1 MSDVRV
7 ERPRAFLLFHLNLGF
22 STLEV
27 EDRSTV
33 IARCYEPMLDLAEG
47 SGRPIAVEASGW
59 TLTRLVELAPALVD
73 RLRGLIDTGRVE
85 FVGSGWAQVIGPLAP
100 PHVNE
105 WNQRLGRDAYRE
117 MLGAEPTVALVNE
130 MAFAAGLVD
139 VYADAGYRAL
149 VLDREN
155 ARAALGIEDRAPHVA
170 PLSVTGPGGSELPV
184 VWSDTV
190 LFQRFQRVVHGEIS
204 IEDYLAVLQGRV
216 DAGQRVLPIYT
227 NDVEVFGHRPGR
239 FMTEA
244 ALDEGEWWRVASF
257 LDAVD
262 ERFGVEWVTPSGLLD
277 DRELLEED
285 EGELSGPLT
294 SAAHP
299 VLVKKQRKYNINRWA
314 LSGRDDLRLNA
325 VAHRV
330 ARRAV
335 DGDDAAQR
343 DACEW
348 WSSDLRTHLAE
359 GRWEHLRE
367 RLDAELPIG
376 VDGESAHDF
385 GRRPMQTR
393 RFASVGG
400 PPVVLE
406 SETVTVEL
414 DARRGGT
421 LRSVAFR
428 SHGSVPCLGTLA
440 QGRVPAIDV
449 AADFYTGGVVV
460 DLPGLSQR
468 LTDLEP
474 CDIEQIA
481 GGGAGAVEA
490 RTTTGRWPDGRPLVH
505 TTTRVAADGTE
516 AVLLRF
522 DLGSQRPRGSV
533 RVGHL
538 TLLPEAFPGPLWVET
553 VLGGRIERLALDRDV
568 DHGQPVSLLVS
579 STASLGG
586 GVGEVRIG
594 DDSRALRVTWDPGA
608 CAAVPMLHHRRV
620 GSTHLTRL
628 WFSLAELDDTF
639 RDGGTL
645 LPFEMRV
652 EP

>member
-1 MSDVRV
+1 
-7 ERPRAFLLFHLNLGF
+7 
-22 STLEV
+22 
-27 EDRSTV
+27 
-33 IARCYEPMLDLAEG
+33 MLDLAKE
-47 SGRPIAVEASGW
+47 SGRPISVEASERTHG
-59 TLTRLVELAPALVD
+59 RLAEPAPELVD
-73 RLRGLIDTGRVE
+73 RLRGLIGTGRVE

-100 PHVNE
+100 PQVNE

-117 MLGAEPTVALVNE
+117 MLGAAPTVALVNE
-130 MAFAAGLVD
+130 MAFAAELVD
-139 VYADAGYRAL
+139 VYADAGYQAL

-170 PLSVTGPGGSELPV
+170 PLSVTGPGGSVLPV

-190 LFQRFQRVVHGEIS
+190 LFQRFQRVVRGEIS
-204 IEDYLAVLQGRV
+204 IEDYLAVLQGCV

-244 ALDEGEWWRVASF
+244 ALDEGEWRRVASV

-277 DRELLEED
+277 SEALPGEVDGRLL
-285 EGELSGPLT
+285 GHLT

-314 LSGRDDLRLNA
+314 LSGRDDLRLNTL
-325 VAHRV
+325 AHRV

-335 DGDDAAQR
+335 DGDDAAKR

-348 WSSDLRTHLAE
+348 WSSDLRTHLSA
-359 GRWEHLRE
+359 GRWERLRE
-367 RLDAELPIG
+367 RLESELPMG
-376 VDGESAHDF
+376 VDDESAIDF
-385 GRRPMQTR
+385 GSQPMPTVQS
-393 RFASVGG
+393 ASVGG
-400 PPVVLE
+400 TSVALQSE
-406 SETVTVEL
+406 SVSVEL

-460 DLPGLSQR
+460 DLPGLAQR
-468 LTDLEP
+468 LTGLEP
-474 CDIEQIA
+474 CDIEQVA
-481 GGGAGAVEA
+481 GAGSRALEVRVTA
-490 RTTTGRWPDGRPLVH
+490 GRWPDGRPLVN
-505 TTTRVAADGTE
+505 TTVQVPADGTE

-522 DLGSQRPRGSV
+522 DLSSERLRGSV
-533 RVGHL
+533 RIGHL

-553 VLGGRIERLALDRDV
+553 MLGGRIERLALDCDV
-568 DHGQPVSLLVS
+568 DHGQLVSLLVS

-586 GVGEVRIG
+586 
-594 DDSRALRVTWDPGA
+594 
-608 CAAVPMLHHRRV
+608 
-620 GSTHLTRL
+620 L
-628 WFSLAELDDTF
+628 W
-639 RDGGTL
+639 
-645 LPFEMRV
+645 
-652 EP
+652 